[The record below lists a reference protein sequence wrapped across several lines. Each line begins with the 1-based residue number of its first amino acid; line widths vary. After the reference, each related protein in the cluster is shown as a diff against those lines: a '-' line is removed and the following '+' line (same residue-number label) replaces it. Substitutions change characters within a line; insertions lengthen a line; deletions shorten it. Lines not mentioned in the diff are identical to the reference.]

1 MIIHDTERSSRIVA
15 EATRVIELT
24 RQIDAVIENAR
35 TLISDRHAATIE
47 LCRLSEADLGG
58 TSPSLEPA
66 AIDAAIAIIAKAGKN
81 GIAAK
86 SLSAEVTKA
95 TGIEVPSVVLESSLR
110 PYLLAGDVSLRADL
124 YRPGQ
129 GRINRRQG
137 KTSPD
142 VPTDREMALQVLRES
157 PIPLGVAAIISAVE
171 RRFGERIPR
180 TTLSP
185 LLAKLRDTGGLVIHA
200 DGKWLAEKY

>member
-66 AIDAAIAIIAKAGKN
+66 AIDAAIAIIAEAGKN

-157 PIPLGVAAIISAVE
+157 PIPLGVAAIISAAE

-185 LLAKLRDTGGLVIHA
+185 LLAKLRDIGGLVIHA
-200 DGKWLAEKY
+200 DGKWMAEKH